1 MRVLITSGGTRIPI
15 DRVRHIANMSRGT
28 FGSRI
33 ARAALEAGHD
43 VTFMCTKGSRTP
55 MKIEFDLYRKGFSLS
70 TFGQFVDHC
79 QFYEVHKRHYEELY
93 YQTFS
98 EYQEELKRLLSECL
112 FDAVILAAAV
122 SDYGVKDPHPGK
134 IRTKEQLTIQLEP
147 LPKLINKIREW
158 AGDKIRLIGFKLL
171 VDSTR
176 EELIEAAW
184 KQLEDNGCDLVVGND
199 LDDIQRGDHMLTL
212 LQAVEPREDM
222 FKLPLVQ
229 HQRPGGDLQPVRC
242 DIFPQ
247 ADFDDMYL
255 AKKVV
260 QYGLES
266 PCPGV

>member
-15 DRVRHIANMSRGT
+15 DRVRHLTNMSRGT

-33 ARAALEAGHD
+33 ARAALEANHN
-43 VTFMCTKGSRTP
+43 VTFMCAKGSRTP
-55 MKIEFDLYRKGFSLS
+55 MKTEFNLYPKGVELD
-70 TFGQFVDHC
+70 TLERFVNLC
-79 QFYEVHKRHYEELY
+79 RFYETHKRRYEELY
-93 YQTFS
+93 YQTYD
-98 EYQEELKRLLSECL
+98 EYQEELKRALTECV

-147 LPKLINKIREW
+147 LPKLIGKIREW

-212 LQAVEPREDM
+212 LQAVKPREDM
-222 FKLPLVQ
+222 FKLPMIH
-229 HQRPGGDLQPVRC
+229 HQGQPMRC
-242 DIFPQ
+242 DIFQ
-247 ADFDDMYL
+247 VNFDDMYL